1 MYSRKLISLAL
12 VLGLGVSVGISS
24 EALASGKY
32 AAKSGSQSQSR
43 GIGNPGSQMDST
55 QLFKGNMEK
64 QKNEKIKKSK
74 EQKLSG
80 NMIRYQL
87 NDNEIYGHEMMSA
100 EERNQYRERLNAAQ
114 SDKKWAQL
122 RAEHQVEMQTR
133 ARSQGI
139 ELNPPVFG
147 EHLMTTKERNRYE
160 DRLSRANSDAQRNR
174 IREEHQIL
182 IQERARELGI
192 DPPSALN

>member
-12 VLGLGVSVGISS
+12 VLGLGVSVGIAS

-32 AAKSGSQSQSR
+32 AAKSGSQGQSR
-43 GIGNPGSQMDST
+43 GIGNSGSQMDST

-74 EQKLSG
+74 EQKLSR

-114 SDKKWAQL
+114 SDKEWAQL

-133 ARSQGI
+133 ARSQGS

-147 EHLMTTKERNRYE
+147 EHMMTAKERNRYE